1 MSVWSAGRQ
10 LCCCSTWLRR
20 SQPVRLVGGL
30 RLLHQQQQ
38 LSLQR
43 TSCSQLTNQE
53 VRAKRSAMFADE
65 AKRQLNRIPRIE
77 KIHVEYQGQP
87 ENATL
92 ILNKNMSTP
101 YNVAQHLSQ
110 MLVERSALALVD
122 GQIWDMHRPLEADCT
137 VELLHF
143 HSEDPFHVNRA
154 FWRSCSLMLSAAV
167 EAAFR
172 DDIYVEA
179 HSFPAPNVASGSF
192 VADLDIK
199 MNNDWKPTK
208 QELMVFSAQMH
219 RLAERQ
225 LKFERL
231 VVDASLALK
240 MFEDNQYKS
249 AQIPS
254 IASGKG
260 TENKVTLYKVG
271 DYVDISGGPMV
282 ADTSFL
288 GRRCTVPAA
297 HRISHN
303 GVQLYRFQGVALPKD
318 FYLNHVAFGI
328 LEGRAARLNT
338 AGLQPTRPAQ
348 PV

>member
-1 MSVWSAGRQ
+1 MTCLVGRMPLLQNSCCSVWMKRSVPTRHGRYYM
-10 LCCCSTWLRR
+10 
-20 SQPVRLVGGL
+20 
-30 RLLHQQQQ
+30 HQ
-38 LSLQR
+38 LSLR
-43 TSCSQLTNQE
+43 PKSNLTNQE
-53 VRAKRSAMFADE
+53 VRARRSEMFEAE
-65 AKRQLNRIPRIE
+65 AKRQLNLIPRIE

-87 ENATL
+87 ENASL
-92 ILNKNMSTP
+92 ILNKDMSTP

-110 MLVERSALALVD
+110 MLVDRSALALVD
-122 GQIWDMHRPLEADCT
+122 GQIWDMHRPLEKDCT

-167 EAAFR
+167 ESAFR

-179 HSFPAPNVASGSF
+179 YSFPAPNVSSGSF
-192 VADLDIK
+192 VADLDLKLKHEWI
-199 MNNDWKPTK
+199 PTK

-219 RLAERQ
+219 RLAERK

-231 VVDASLALK
+231 VVDASLALE
-240 MFEDNQYKS
+240 MFKDNQYKS

-260 TENKVTLYKVG
+260 TENKVTLYKIG

-282 ADTSFL
+282 GSTELL
-288 GRRCTVPAA
+288 GRRCTVPVA
-297 HRISHN
+297 HHIFHN
-303 GVQLYRFQGVALPKD
+303 GVPLYRFQGVALPKD
-318 FYLNHVAFGI
+318 FYLNHVAFSI
-328 LEGRAARLNT
+328 LEGRAARLNM